1 MKSKTPSQS
10 EKVDFWRIIAQS
22 LHMGLTLS
30 ESKSQ
35 TFGEF
40 EDLFDSYKEIYNM
53 EIERKLYVIP
63 DRLDRVTSM
72 ADL

>member
-1 MKSKTPSQS
+1 
-10 EKVDFWRIIAQS
+10 
-22 LHMGLTLS
+22 MGLTFA
-30 ESKSQ
+30 ESKSI

-40 EDLFDSYKEIYNM
+40 EDLFDSYKEIHN
-53 EIERKLYVIP
+53 IEVEKKLYIIP

>member
-1 MKSKTPSQS
+1 MKSKTTSQS

-30 ESKSQ
+30 ESKAQ

>member
-1 MKSKTPSQS
+1 
-10 EKVDFWRIIAQS
+10 
-22 LHMGLTLS
+22 MGLTLS
-30 ESKSQ
+30 ESKAQ

-40 EDLFDSYKEIYNM
+40 DDLFDSYKEVYNM

>member
-1 MKSKTPSQS
+1 
-10 EKVDFWRIIAQS
+10 
-22 LHMGLTLS
+22 MGLTLT

-35 TFGEF
+35 TVGEF
-40 EDLFDSYKEIYNM
+40 EDLFDSYKEIHNM

>member
-1 MKSKTPSQS
+1 
-10 EKVDFWRIIAQS
+10 
-22 LHMGLTLS
+22 MGLTLS

-63 DRLDRVTSM
+63 DRLDRVISM
-72 ADL
+72 VDL

>member
-1 MKSKTPSQS
+1 LKSKTTGQS

-30 ESKSQ
+30 ESKAQ

>member
-1 MKSKTPSQS
+1 MKSKTASQS

-30 ESKSQ
+30 ESKAQ